1 VVRSVGPWRRWA
13 VVLLVL
19 SVAVPAAILAK
30 GGEGGPIPERET
42 SCWPCHVGWAVPLRT
57 LYTIIPPAEA
67 GANVGEEFEYVVRVQ
82 GGWVPPGDG
91 PYLKLIAPTLDI
103 SGAPSLQFAGGPEP
117 LAGVELQAAAVLQ
130 SGVPPVPPPTSG
142 GPPVARGHVVQPI
155 PDGVTYIRVTL
166 APANPTGQTQFRIN
180 VYPGAT
186 EPAGAPAYTARAP
199 APGAPI
205 VLELLTAQD
214 VAGYGTGNWT
224 IEGVVD
230 NYQDLGVPDLA
241 GQRFIVTV
249 EARAETSDLT
259 SLPLAFATNVAKGA
273 SFLFTYGLEAG
284 RDPAAGEQ
292 VFLTVNTTE
301 YYKHKD
307 SSTDDWANVTKEFG
321 DPLLV
326 QKAADGRVVIVG
338 PSEPP
343 GPPAPFNGW
352 SVDTLSEA
360 VGYASAFLLIS
371 SIWTGGMF
379 GKASR
384 RQLNTVFGSAKRR
397 VAFHNFL
404 SYGII
409 LAATVHTVLFIVETA
424 YYWTLGVLWGGL
436 AILGM
441 FGLGLTGAYQ
451 VGMIR
456 KWSYGFWRWSHY
468 GLACAAILFTLVH
481 MALDG
486 VHFGF
491 IQEAIDWN
499 DPLDPREGV
508 Q

>member
-1 VVRSVGPWRRWA
+1 MVRSVGSWRRWA

-19 SVAVPAAILAK
+19 AVAVPAAILAK

-57 LYTIIPPAEA
+57 FYTIIPPAEA
-67 GANVGEEFEYVVRVQ
+67 GAPVGEEFEYVVRVQ
-82 GGWVPPGDG
+82 GAWVPPGDG
-91 PYLKLIAPTLDI
+91 PYLRLIAPTLDI
-103 SGAPSLQFAGGPEP
+103 SSAPSLQFAGGPEP
-117 LAGVELQAAAVLQ
+117 LQGVEQIGIANLLQ
-130 SGVPPVPPPTSG
+130 PPVPPPPSG
-142 GPPVARGHVVQPI
+142 VSPVAEGFVVQPI
-155 PDGVTYIRVTL
+155 PDGVTYVRVAL
-166 APANPTGQTQFRIN
+166 APVGDNGLTTFRMNI
-180 VYPGAT
+180 YTGAT
-186 EPAGAPAYTARAP
+186 DNTGTPVTTVKAP
-199 APGAPI
+199 APGQPA
-205 VLELLTAQD
+205 VLELQTAQD
-214 VAGYGTGNWT
+214 VAAFGTGNWT
-224 IEGVVD
+224 IEGEID
-230 NYQDLGVPDLA
+230 SYQELGAPSLG
-241 GQRFIVTV
+241 GQRFSVTI

-259 SLPLAFATNVAKGA
+259 ALPLAFAANVPKGA
-273 SFLFTYGLEAG
+273 SFLFTYGLEAA
-284 RDPAAGEQ
+284 RDPGAGEQ
-292 VFLTVNTTE
+292 VLLTVNTTE

-307 SSTDDWANVTKEFG
+307 RGTDDFANVTKSFD

-326 QKAADGRVVIVG
+326 QKAADGRVLIVG

-352 SVDTLSEA
+352 SLDTLSEA
-360 VGYASAFLLIS
+360 IGYASAFLLIS

-409 LAATVHTVLFIVETA
+409 LAASVHTVLFIVETA

-441 FGLGLTGAYQ
+441 FGLGVTGAWQ

-456 KWSYGFWRWSHY
+456 RFNYGVWRWSHY
-468 GLACAAILFTLVH
+468 ALACAAILFTLVH